1 MQIISVLL
9 EELDIS
15 FVKINLSL
23 RNRIAFYFMTVTAVV
38 TAILFLVI
46 YNMVYDT
53 VYNHLDEDLEIE
65 LSEVSNSVVV
75 LNEELIFTNSYEFSE
90 LEHKQVEVNPTFIQL
105 VDTLGNNIRR
115 TPNLIDN
122 NLFFEKK
129 QNSKVIYNTKVSGS
143 PVRQIQAPIKDDNN
157 QIKAYLIIAIPLE
170 ESELVLENLKYVLF
184 ISYPLVLILFFSISR
199 LIAGRIVSPVN
210 NIITTAAKITKE
222 NINERISIPPRKDE
236 LYRLTETINSLL
248 DRLEDTILRERQFTA
263 DASHE
268 LRTPISVIKG
278 TLEVLIRK
286 ERSPEQYKEKVQY
299 VISEVDRMANLVE
312 QLLSLARFE
321 SNTLEPM
328 IGPIDVKV
336 VVDNVIKRFNNKIKE
351 KEIIFKINTNSNC
364 EAYADM
370 AMTEIIIENLISNAV
385 KYSDK
390 EGKVSIG
397 LAQLEDKF
405 IFSVQNFGSII
416 PEEQKHNIFKRFF
429 RTDQSRTSRIEGKGL
444 GLAIVKRLVDLQ
456 GLSITFDS
464 SIEAGTTFT
473 IIFPTNK

>member
-1 MQIISVLL
+1 
-9 EELDIS
+9 
-15 FVKINLSL
+15 
-23 RNRIAFYFMTVTAVV
+23 MTVTAVF
-38 TAILFLVI
+38 TALLFFVI
-46 YNMVYDT
+46 FNIVNNT
-53 VYNHLDEDLEIE
+53 VYNHLDEDLELE
-65 LSEVSNSVVV
+65 LSEVSSSVVV
-75 LNEELIFTNSYEFSE
+75 LNDELILANSYEFSE
-90 LEHKQVEVNPTFIQL
+90 LEHNQVEVNPTFIQL
-105 VDTLGNNIRR
+105 VDTVGNNIRR
-115 TPNLIDN
+115 TPNLMND
-122 NLFFEKK
+122 NLFFHKK
-129 QNSKVIYNTKVSGS
+129 QNSKEIYNTKVSGS
-143 PVRQIQAPIKDDNN
+143 PVRQIQAPIKDHDN
-157 QIKAYLIIAIPLE
+157 QIKAYLMIAIPLE

-286 ERSPEQYKEKVQY
+286 ERNPEQYKEKVQY
-299 VISEVDRMANLVE
+299 VISEVDRMATLVE

-328 IGPIDVKV
+328 IGPLEVEVIVN
-336 VVDNVIKRFNNKIKE
+336 NVLKRFNNKIVE
-351 KEIIFKINTNSNC
+351 KRITFEFNTSSNC
-364 EAYADM
+364 EVSADM
-370 AMTEIIIENLISNAV
+370 AMTEIIIENLISNAI
-385 KYSDK
+385 KYSAE
-390 EGKVSIG
+390 EGNVSIG
-397 LAQLEDKF
+397 LAQLEDKLF
-405 IFSVQNFGSII
+405 FSVQNFGSII
-416 PEEQKHNIFKRFF
+416 PEEQKNNIFKRFF
-429 RTDQSRTSRIEGKGL
+429 RTDQSRTSQIEGKGL

-456 GLSITFDS
+456 GLNITFDS

-473 IIFPTNK
+473 IIFPINQEF